1 MCGLDN
7 TYDLIKELILYRL
20 YFNDIIENNHINLP
34 HGILLYGPPGV
45 GKTHVVRSVYNELS
59 IKNQNI
65 KLIVIN
71 GVDIYSPIVGES
83 ESKLKEIFISIDDL
97 LRSNYFVICFID
109 EIDSLCPLRKN
120 SSTYQNRI
128 TTQFLT
134 FIDGF
139 ITKKNLII
147 IGATNRENDIDDA
160 MRRGGRLDFEI
171 YINPP
176 STDSK
181 YQMLNVY
188 FIIVYLII
196 NSYF

>member
-1 MCGLDN
+1 MN
-7 TYDLIKELILYRL
+7 
-20 YFNDIIENNHINLP
+20 
-34 HGILLYGPPGV
+34 
-45 GKTHVVRSVYNELS
+45 
-59 IKNQNI
+59 
-65 KLIVIN
+65 
-71 GVDIYSPIVGES
+71 
-83 ESKLKEIFISIDDL
+83 IDDL

-120 SSTYQNRI
+120 SSSYQNRI

-188 FIIVYLII
+188 FSNISIII